1 MLLAFYCVA
10 MMLVQRVLCD
20 FGRVDALSLVY
31 GQIAKEPLS
40 QTHTFQEGNIHVRP
54 RDHRRKLHAG
64 LAQSRTFARRSASL
78 GADPKN
84 RHFRFLP
91 Q

>member
-10 MMLVQRVLCD
+10 MMLVQRVLYD

-54 RDHRRKLHAG
+54 
-64 LAQSRTFARRSASL
+64 
-78 GADPKN
+78 
-84 RHFRFLP
+84 
-91 Q
+91 